1 MYVPPLI
8 KDQQVKEKK
17 GLPTCLT
24 HFHLQALQTPFKKKI
39 LICLLVAT
47 MVFKTSVKRPLRR
60 RLGAKAPL
68 FRLTTPYRFKNHGCN
83 VIEDKCIIW
92 SIVIY

>member
-1 MYVPPLI
+1 MKSRKISKTDSDMYVPPLI

-39 LICLLVAT
+39 LICLLVAIAT
-47 MVFKTSVKRPLRR
+47 SSKTNASY
-60 RLGAKAPL
+60 GA
-68 FRLTTPYRFKNHGCN
+68 
-83 VIEDKCIIW
+83 
-92 SIVIY
+92 